1 MHYVCIRICRIDLY
15 TNNNNTQY
23 AAVAHMPLTTKSSPV
38 VLQAILES
46 EPFEITLKDKD
57 DALKLGKDFAREL
70 GSQKKNCLCMHKNTQ
85 FVWLCLPSDYSGT
98 SLFKDIPE

>member
-70 GSQKKNCLCMHKNTQ
+70 GSQKYYFLSVYAQKHTICVVVFT
-85 FVWLCLPSDYSGT
+85 F
-98 SLFKDIPE
+98 